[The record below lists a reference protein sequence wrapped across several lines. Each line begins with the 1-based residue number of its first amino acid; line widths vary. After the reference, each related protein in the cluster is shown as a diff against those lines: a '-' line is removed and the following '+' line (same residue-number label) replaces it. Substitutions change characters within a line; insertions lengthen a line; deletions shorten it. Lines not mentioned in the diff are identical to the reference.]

1 MELLTCLLLQPL
13 FWTMVTAG
21 AVICIS
27 IISPACWWLY
37 ILRRDWVV
45 HVPSEPQVSL
55 YSISRSELV
64 GVHRTRT
71 LMICC
76 TSRCCPWIS
85 RLAQKALNTSV
96 HCLLLGVFATEDLVE
111 QVTAWSITKRS
122 CGSKK
127 SLAGKYILMH
137 YSTFAYLLLRA
148 PQKAIFS
155 CCCSQGQVRL
165 GQARNPQKK
174 IPDACSLRCSQGAA
188 LHTCCLELL
197 TLGHADTDSR

>member
-1 MELLTCLLLQPL
+1 M
-13 FWTMVTAG
+13 
-21 AVICIS
+21 
-27 IISPACWWLY
+27 
-37 ILRRDWVV
+37 V

-96 HCLLLGVFATEDLVE
+96 HSLLLGVFATEDLVE

-148 PQKAIFS
+148 PQKLYSAAAARRGKFGLVKRAILRRRFRMPARYVAVKVPRCTPAAWSFS
-155 CCCSQGQVRL
+155 LWDMQTLTAGDGADLVEEAKTMCEQLRL
-165 GQARNPQKK
+165 SSCR
-174 IPDACSLRCSQGAA
+174 
-188 LHTCCLELL
+188 
-197 TLGHADTDSR
+197 